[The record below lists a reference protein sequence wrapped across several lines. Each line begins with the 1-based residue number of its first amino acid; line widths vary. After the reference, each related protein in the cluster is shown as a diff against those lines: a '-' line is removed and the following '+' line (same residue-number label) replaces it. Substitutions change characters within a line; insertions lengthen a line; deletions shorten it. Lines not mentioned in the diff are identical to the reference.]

1 MRKISKAKSAIDKQ
15 YTEDPNDVDER
26 RRRIPGATITSWNG
40 SPEIDLGALF
50 ERPANSPTV
59 AGATKAAPDR
69 AATDTVALADGTQIT
84 FGHANQFKSV
94 LVA

>member
-1 MRKISKAKSAIDKQ
+1 MRKISKARSAIDNKH
-15 YTEDPNDVDER
+15 TEDPNDGDER

-50 ERPANSPTV
+50 EQPANSPAM

-69 AATDTVALADGTQIT
+69 AATDTVALTDGTQIT
-84 FGHANQFKSV
+84 FGYANQSKFV
-94 LVA
+94 LTT